1 MNSKYLGYI
10 VVSLFLLLFT
20 SCGKVNDIRVSSIG
34 KVQLRGIKKNVV
46 LLNLDV
52 EIDNPNK
59 RRIAITKIE
68 FKAWLKERELGVL
81 KMTETIKLRPKTKQT
96 YTVPVEIEL
105 RTLADAFRLATSGVD
120 DLLDKIEVEGYIKGR
135 SFPVRKKLVVKRQPF
150 SSLANSL

>member
-20 SCGKVNDIRVSSIG
+20 SCGKVNDIRVSSIW